1 MTKIPGTL
9 DSAQNDGHQAFQ
21 VPTSTWSIKIRN
33 ARKWQITIT
42 TLKKK
47 QL

>member
-21 VPTSTWSIKIRN
+21 VPTSTWSINI
-33 ARKWQITIT
+33 KWAEVANYSIKT
-42 TLKKK
+42 KK